1 MIYMLLIALIIL
13 YIPDLYWFFVAV
25 HSVLILQPRPSL
37 SQHSENPW
45 ARLNAWPSSDHHH
58 VQAVDKGVSSAGLQ
72 FPLLPEWGA
81 GAGRDAWQQTE
92 AG

>member
-1 MIYMLLIALIIL
+1 KC
-13 YIPDLYWFFVAV
+13 DE
-25 HSVLILQPRPSL
+25 LILGKKDADSRAL
-37 SQHSENPW
+37 TQHSENPC
-45 ARLNAWPSSDHHH
+45 ARLNAWPSSDHYH
-58 VQAVDKGVSSAGLQ
+58 VQAVDKGVSSTGLQ